1 MISKGRRQKKDYDFT
16 VRLNR
21 APLTDA
27 EFDAIFEAGLDDAN
41 VTTTPD
47 GRASLMVSRQAG
59 SMAEA
64 IVSVVADIE
73 AAGFAATGVEAEDL
87 LTLAAIGRRVG
98 RSRESMRLLAAGKRG
113 PGGFPAAVTSGPS
126 PLYSWTQV
134 RAWMEDHNMDV
145 PAPDVEHDAV
155 VAADLLIRAHV
166 LMPDLSGLASL
177 VSA

>member
-1 MISKGRRQKKDYDFT
+1 MNTYDFT

-21 APLTDA
+21 APVDDD
-27 EFDAIFEAGLDDAN
+27 EFDALYEAGLSDAN

-47 GRASLMVSRQAG
+47 GRGSLMVSRTAP

-73 AAGFAATGVEAEDL
+73 AAGFMATGIDVEDL

-98 RSRESMRLLAAGKRG
+98 RTRESMRLLAVGKRG
-113 PGGFPAAVTSGPS
+113 PGGFPAAMTSGPT

-134 RAWMEDHNMDV
+134 QAWMAEHDLNA
-145 PAPDVEHDAV
+145 PAADAEHDAV
-155 VAADLLIRAHV
+155 VVADLIIRART
-166 LMPDLSGLASL
+166 LMPHLGTLRSL
-177 VSA
+177 VTV